1 MELGNPKYKYWDGF
15 SAVAY
20 ISDYPNIEFSLKPVL
35 DEYADIM
42 VKAVYADS
50 ESDARAIIGNYR
62 DVLIKSGLHDYT
74 AELEKIY
81 KNDPNSVAFY
91 IDATY

>member
-1 MELGNPKYKYWDGF
+1 
-15 SAVAY
+15 
-20 ISDYPNIEFSLKPVL
+20 
-35 DEYADIM
+35 M